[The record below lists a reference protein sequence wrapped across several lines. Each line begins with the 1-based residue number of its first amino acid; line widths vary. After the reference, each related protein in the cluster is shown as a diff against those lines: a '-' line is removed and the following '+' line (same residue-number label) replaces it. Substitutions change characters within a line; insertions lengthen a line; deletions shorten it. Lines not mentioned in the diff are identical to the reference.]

1 MDERKNAPDGWAPPA
16 GVWRRFMG
24 MVYESLLL
32 LGPVLVTGFL
42 YSVVVDFSDRAGT
55 ESLGLKRLGLQ
66 LIIGLGLLSYFIWG
80 WTKGRRTLPMQ
91 TLGLS
96 LESTSGHAITRPQA
110 LLRALVAI
118 PSALTGLGLIWALF
132 DRDKQTP
139 HDRVAGTR
147 LVYRPVGRA
156 I

>member
-1 MDERKNAPDGWAPPA
+1 
-16 GVWRRFMG
+16 
-24 MVYESLLL
+24 
-32 LGPVLVTGFL
+32 
-42 YSVVVDFSDRAGT
+42 
-55 ESLGLKRLGLQ
+55 
-66 LIIGLGLLSYFIWG
+66 
-80 WTKGRRTLPMQ
+80 MQ

-96 LESTSGHAITRPQA
+96 LVSVNGKPITRPQA
-110 LLRALVAI
+110 LLRAIVAV

-147 LVYRPVGRA
+147 LVYRSVGKV